1 MEENNMMK
9 PHPHCPLVDV
19 DGVIEKGKQF
29 DIDITLPEDN
39 RDVIF
44 GTLKDCFKEPI
55 KDAVVKLIEVDFEK
69 DGRKKR
75 EPVSHTFTDEH
86 GEFVFGPLC
95 PGKDYALE
103 IWVNDVRHFKVCA
116 KCHHEGKCLKGVEL
130 DKCDCKVDCKK
141 CDDHKR
147 EED

>member
-9 PHPHCPLVDV
+9 PNPHCPVIDIN
-19 DGVIEKGKQF
+19 GFIEKGKEF

-39 RDVIF
+39 REVIF

-69 DGRKKR
+69 DGCKKR

-95 PGKDYALE
+95 PGKEYALE
-103 IWVNDVRHFKVCA
+103 IWVNEVRHFKVCA
-116 KCHHEGKCLKGVEL
+116 KCYHEGKCLKGRKM
-130 DKCDCKVDCKK
+130 DKCDCKVEPK
-141 CDDHKR
+141 CDNKK
-147 EED
+147 ED

>member
-9 PHPHCPLVDV
+9 PNPHCPVIDI
-19 DGVIEKGKQF
+19 DGFIEKGKEF

-39 RDVIF
+39 REVIF
-44 GTLKDCFKEPI
+44 GTLKDCFKEPV

-69 DGRKKR
+69 DGCKKR

-95 PGKDYALE
+95 PGKEYALE

-116 KCHHEGKCLKGVEL
+116 KCHHEGKCLKSQKQ
-130 DKCDCKVDCKK
+130 DKCDCKKDCKY
-141 CDDHKR
+141 DDKK
-147 EED
+147 ED